1 MWVKDVRNYEVDIL
15 EDGKVLY
22 SGNVNDAPNDLK
34 QRETKNMKI
43 VHKRIIIDI

>member
-1 MWVKDVRNYEVDIL
+1 MWVKHVRNYEVDIL

-22 SGNVNDAPNDLK
+22 SGNVNDAPDDLK
-34 QRETKNMKI
+34 QRETKNMNI